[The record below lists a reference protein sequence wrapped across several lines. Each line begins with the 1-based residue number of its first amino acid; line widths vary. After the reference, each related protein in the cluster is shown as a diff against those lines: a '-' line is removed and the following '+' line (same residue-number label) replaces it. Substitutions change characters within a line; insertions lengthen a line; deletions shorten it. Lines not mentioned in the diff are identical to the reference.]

1 MTLPSCHGHNAAS
14 GRISWLAAAV
24 GTSLCLHGLVVAL
37 LLGVSTAGRTPQVT
51 WVTLLEHSRPAP
63 ASPRPAPV
71 PSLPHPAAPRAPTR
85 AVVGVP
91 APDNALT
98 GQPVAAASRE
108 NAAAPGEA
116 PALLLAAPPVAAAD
130 ISPAAAD
137 ISPAAADISP
147 TAAELYHFNRIRDL
161 VLARLSYPLAARRQG
176 WQGTVTIAF
185 TVYADG
191 AVGELRVTASSGYP
205 MLDGHA
211 LEAVRRAAPLPP
223 PGKPLAI
230 VLPVAFALSP
240 GHS

>member
-24 GTSLCLHGLVVAL
+24 GTSLCLHGLVAAL
-37 LLGVSTAGRTPQVT
+37 LSGVSTAGPTPQVT

-63 ASPRPAPV
+63 ASPRPAPA
-71 PSLPHPAAPRAPTR
+71 PPLPQPAAPRAPGR
-85 AVVGVP
+85 AVAKAPEPDTAP
-91 APDNALT
+91 A
-98 GQPVAAASRE
+98 GQPVAAAARE
-108 NAAAPGEA
+108 NAVAAATPKIAPAAGEA
-116 PALLLAAPPVAAAD
+116 PALLLAAAPVAAAD
-130 ISPAAAD
+130 IFPAV
-137 ISPAAADISP
+137 
-147 TAAELYHFNRIRDL
+147 AELYHYNRIRDL
-161 VLARLSYPLAARRQG
+161 VLSRLSYPLAARRQG

-205 MLDGHA
+205 MLDGQA

-240 GHS
+240 GRG